1 MMDLKGRIENL
12 YRDFKTGKWN
22 ILLSLENYPA
32 EEINDL
38 LDCEIAIRLNKCRNK
53 RSLDANAYFY
63 VLVNKIAERAK
74 LSDIEVHDKL
84 LSQNLAY
91 VIENGAVDWIV
102 ADWKSNAHRLV
113 KLAVTEHGKQQ
124 FKYYYDSLQDVAL
137 NKPNGE
143 PYRDSEGNPKTSR
156 IFWHIKGSHEMDSK
170 EMARLIDA
178 TVDEAKDLGIET
190 MTYKELERMKQL
202 WKNGNQ

>member
-1 MMDLKGRIENL
+1 MDLKGRIENL

-156 IFWHIKGSHEMDSK
+156 IFWHIKGSHEMDTK

-178 TVDEAKDLGIET
+178 TVEEAKDLGIET
-190 MTYKELERMKQL
+190 MTPTDIEKMKQM
-202 WKNGNQ
+202 WK

>member
-38 LDCEIAIRLNKCRNK
+38 LDCDIAIRLNKYRNK

-74 LSDIEVHDKL
+74 ISDIEVHDKL

-102 ADWKSNAHRLV
+102 ADWKSNAYRLV

-124 FKYYYDSLQDVAL
+124 FKYYYDSLQDVVL
-137 NKPNGE
+137 NKTSGTPYVDKAGE
-143 PYRDSEGNPKTSR
+143 PKKSR

-170 EMARLIDA
+170 EMARLIDS
-178 TVDEAKDLGIET
+178 TIVEAKELGIET
-190 MTYKELERMKQL
+190 LTCEELERMKAS
-202 WKNGNQ
+202 WK

>member
-1 MMDLKGRIENL
+1 MDLKGRIENL

-190 MTYKELERMKQL
+190 MTPTDIEKMKQM
-202 WKNGNQ
+202 WK

>member
-1 MMDLKGRIENL
+1 MDLKGRIENL

-38 LDCEIAIRLNKCRNK
+38 LDCDIAIRLNKCRNK

-178 TVDEAKDLGIET
+178 TVDEAKDLGIEI
-190 MTYKELERMKQL
+190 MTPIQLMQLKEA
-202 WKNGNQ
+202 WNGK

>member
-1 MMDLKGRIENL
+1 MDLVGRIENL
-12 YRDFKTGKWN
+12 YRDFKTGRWN
-22 ILLSLENYPA
+22 ILLSLDSYPA

-38 LDCEIAIRLNKCRNK
+38 LECSIDIKLNKHHKK

-102 ADWKSNAHRLV
+102 ADWKSNAYRLV

-170 EMARLIDA
+170 EMARLIDS
-178 TVDEAKDLGIET
+178 TIVEAKELGIET
-190 MTYKELERMKQL
+190 LTCEELERMKAS
-202 WKNGNQ
+202 WK

>member
-1 MMDLKGRIENL
+1 MDLKGRIENL

>member
-1 MMDLKGRIENL
+1 MDLKGRIENL

-156 IFWHIKGSHEMDSK
+156 IFWHIKGSHEMDTK

-178 TVDEAKDLGIET
+178 TVAEAKDLGIET
-190 MTYKELERMKQL
+190 MTPADIEKMKQM
-202 WKNGNQ
+202 WK

>member
-1 MMDLKGRIENL
+1 MDLKGRIENL

-38 LDCEIAIRLNKCRNK
+38 LDCSIAIRLNKCRNK

-74 LSDIEVHDKL
+74 ISDIEVHDKL

-102 ADWKSNAHRLV
+102 ADWKSNAYRLV

-143 PYRDSEGNPKTSR
+143 PYRDSNGNPKTSR
-156 IFWHIKGSHEMDSK
+156 IFWHIKGSHEMDTK

-190 MTYKELERMKQL
+190 MTPADIEKMKQM
-202 WKNGNQ
+202 WK

>member
-1 MMDLKGRIENL
+1 MDLKGRIENL

-22 ILLSLENYPA
+22 ILLSLDNYPA

-38 LDCEIAIRLNKCRNK
+38 LDCDIAIRLNKYRNK

-156 IFWHIKGSHEMDSK
+156 IFWHIKGSHEMDTK

-178 TVDEAKDLGIET
+178 TVSEAKDLCIET
-190 MTYKELERMKQL
+190 MTCEEVERMKQL
-202 WKNGNQ
+202 WK

>member
-1 MMDLKGRIENL
+1 MDLKGRIENL

-22 ILLSLENYPA
+22 ILLSLDNYPA

-38 LDCEIAIRLNKCRNK
+38 LDCDIAIRLNKYRNK

-170 EMARLIDA
+170 EMARLIDS
-178 TVDEAKDLGIET
+178 TIVEAKELGIET
-190 MTYKELERMKQL
+190 MTSADIEKMKQM
-202 WKNGNQ
+202 WK

>member
-1 MMDLKGRIENL
+1 MDLKGRIENL

-38 LDCEIAIRLNKCRNK
+38 LDCSIAIRLNKCRNK

-63 VLVNKIAERAK
+63 VLVNKIAERTK
-74 LSDIEVHDKL
+74 ISDIEVHDKL

-102 ADWKSNAHRLV
+102 ADWKSNAYRLV

-156 IFWHIKGSHEMDSK
+156 IFWHIKGSHEMDTK

-178 TVDEAKDLGIET
+178 TVEEAKDLGIET
-190 MTYKELERMKQL
+190 MTYKELERMKQM
-202 WKNGNQ
+202 WK

>member
-1 MMDLKGRIENL
+1 MDLKGKIENL

-22 ILLSLENYPA
+22 ILLSLNEYPA
-32 EEINDL
+32 EELNDL
-38 LDCEIAIRLNKCRNK
+38 LDCDIAIRLNKYRNK
-53 RSLDANAYFY
+53 RSKDANAYFY
-63 VLVNKIAERAK
+63 VLINKIAERAK
-74 LSDIEVHDKL
+74 ISDIEVHDKL

-102 ADWKSNAHRLV
+102 ADWKSNAYRLV

-137 NKPNGE
+137 NKPNGK
-143 PYRDSEGNPKTSR
+143 PYRDSDGNPKTSR

-170 EMARLIDA
+170 EMARLIDS
-178 TVDEAKDLGIET
+178 TVQEAKDLGIET
-190 MTYKELERMKQL
+190 MTTTDLERLKQL
-202 WKNGNQ
+202 WKNGN

>member
-1 MMDLKGRIENL
+1 MDLKGRIENL

-22 ILLSLENYPA
+22 ILLSLDNYPA

-38 LDCEIAIRLNKCRNK
+38 LDCSIAIRLNKCRNK

-63 VLVNKIAERAK
+63 VLVNKIAERAN
-74 LSDIEVHDKL
+74 LSDIEVHDRL

-178 TVDEAKDLGIET
+178 TVEEAKDLGIET
-190 MTYKELERMKQL
+190 MTPIALMQLKEA
-202 WKNGNQ
+202 WNGK

>member
-1 MMDLKGRIENL
+1 MDLKGRIENL

-22 ILLSLENYPA
+22 ILLSLDSYPA

-38 LDCEIAIRLNKCRNK
+38 LDCNIAIRLNKYRNK

-63 VLVNKIAERAK
+63 VLVNKIAERAH

-102 ADWKSNAHRLV
+102 ADWKSNAYRLV

-156 IFWHIKGSHEMDSK
+156 IFWHIKGSHEMDTK
-170 EMARLIDA
+170 EMARLIDS
-178 TVDEAKDLGIET
+178 TIVEAKELGIET
-190 MTYKELERMKQL
+190 LTCDELERMKAS
-202 WKNGNQ
+202 WK

>member
-1 MMDLKGRIENL
+1 MDLKGRIENL
-12 YRDFKTGKWN
+12 YRDFKTGRWN
-22 ILLSLENYPA
+22 ILLSLDSYPA

-38 LDCEIAIRLNKCRNK
+38 LECSIDIKLNKHHKK

-84 LSQNLAY
+84 LSQNIAY
-91 VIENGAVDWIV
+91 VIENGVVDWIV
-102 ADWKSNAHRLV
+102 ADWKSNAYRLV

-170 EMARLIDA
+170 EMARLIDS
-178 TVDEAKDLGIET
+178 TIVEAKELGIET
-190 MTYKELERMKQL
+190 LTCEELERMKAS
-202 WKNGNQ
+202 WK

>member
-1 MMDLKGRIENL
+1 MDLKGKIENL
-12 YRDFKTGKWN
+12 YRDFKTGRWN
-22 ILLSLENYPA
+22 ILLSLDSYPA

-38 LDCEIAIRLNKCRNK
+38 LDCDIAIRLNKYRNK

-63 VLVNKIAERAK
+63 VLVNKIAERAH

-102 ADWKSNAHRLV
+102 ADWKSNAYRLV

-143 PYRDSEGNPKTSR
+143 PYRDSDGNPKTSR
-156 IFWHIKGSHEMDSK
+156 IFWHIKGSHEMDTK

-190 MTYKELERMKQL
+190 MTCEEVERMKQL
-202 WKNGNQ
+202 WKNGKQ